1 MRKKIQVTV
10 TKSEKRNVT
19 KSTKKI
25 IENFKIEIDQYYDE
39 KGFVSF
45 SAKE

>member
-1 MRKKIQVTV
+1 MQISV

-39 KGFVSF
+39 KGICFIF
-45 SAKE
+45 CKE